1 MLVFLEV
8 WAKLLTVYHQTIED
22 RHIMTL
28 DEWQKSLGE
37 LQEKA
42 GYYFKDEELLKVAL
56 THSSYVNESEL
67 SINHNE
73 RLEFLGDSVVGLF
86 FSKELFRRFST
97 CREGELTHMRA
108 RLVSGYAL
116 GERAKEIGL
125 ERYLLLGKGEE
136 CQGGR
141 QRQTLLANAFEAF
154 VGAIFLDGGFRAV
167 QRFLGNISEHVW
179 DTLEC
184 NEKSKDNKSLLQE
197 LMQQKY
203 KSRPDYSLLGTHGP
217 EHRKSFEVS
226 VTLPNGKVLVA
237 RGSTLKQAEQI
248 AAGLALEACCSED

>member
-1 MLVFLEV
+1 M
-8 WAKLLTVYHQTIED
+8 
-22 RHIMTL
+22 
-28 DEWQKSLGE
+28 
-37 LQEKA
+37 
-42 GYYFKDEELLKVAL
+42 
-56 THSSYVNESEL
+56 
-67 SINHNE
+67 
-73 RLEFLGDSVVGLF
+73 
-86 FSKELFRRFST
+86 

-179 DTLEC
+179 DRLEC

-197 LMQQKY
+197 LMQQKH
-203 KSRPDYSLLGTHGP
+203 KASPEYSLLGTHGP

-226 VTLPNGKVLVA
+226 VTLPDGTILVA
-237 RGSTLKQAEQI
+237 QGNTLKQAEQI
-248 AAGLALEACCSED
+248 AAGLALESCFPEN